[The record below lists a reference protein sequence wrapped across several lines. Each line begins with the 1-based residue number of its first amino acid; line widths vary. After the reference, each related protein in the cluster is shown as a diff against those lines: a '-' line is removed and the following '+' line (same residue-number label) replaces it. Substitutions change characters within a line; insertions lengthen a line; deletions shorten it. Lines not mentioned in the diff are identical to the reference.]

1 MSKTY
6 PVLAIFGSAWRK
18 EVLKLSSRPLLT
30 LDIGTRKVAG
40 LVTVAS
46 AKGLRIVAAE
56 VMEHATRAMLDGQI
70 HDVVAVAEVVAR
82 IVARLEKRTGES
94 LREVA
99 VAAAGRAL
107 RTVRGRAE
115 RQLSGLTELTA
126 DEVFS
131 LELEAVQSAQT
142 ALSEVLKEGE
152 KPQDYH
158 YVGHSVTQ
166 CLLDGFPLTNLVGQ
180 RGTAAEIEVIA
191 TFLPR
196 GVVDSLQAVLE
207 RCNLEMVALTLEPI
221 AALSV
226 AVPESMRH
234 LNLALVDIGAGTSDI
249 AVTARGAVLAYDMVP
264 IAGDEITE
272 ALSEAFLL
280 DFNVGEAVKRKA
292 GSAESVTFTDILGQ
306 TLVKSRAELVAAM
319 QPAAQRLADQIAR
332 RILKLNGGQPPQ
344 AVLLVGGG
352 SLTPGLPEYLAAAL
366 GLPAQRVAVRGRD
379 AIAGVEG
386 ARKLLKGPE
395 AVTPI
400 GIAVAARDHS
410 TLGFSYVYVNGT
422 GVRLFRP
429 GRLTVADAL
438 LAAGVSIRDLQG
450 TVGKG
455 LTITV
460 NGQLRM
466 VPGTFG
472 RPARILVNGE
482 PAGLETPVQ
491 HHDRID
497 VEPGT
502 PGQPGRATVAE
513 VAPEA
518 AEQLTITLNGV
529 THALLPL
536 VTVNGE
542 PARPDRELADNDVV
556 IVRPLRT
563 VEDVLTA
570 LGYGDL
576 STGEVIRYTLDGRPG
591 SLVWPRY
598 TVMVN
603 GREAGPDAPVHS
615 GDQLEVREHPA
626 LTAGELVQRLGGG
639 RTVRIRLNGV
649 EYAVPG
655 GGLHVVVNGVPAA
668 PTDPLREGDQIVVT
682 TSDQPPIFANL
693 LVAAGVT
700 PTPPPGKRQ
709 LVMRLNGQEAE
720 FITPLSDGDEAE
732 IEWI

>member
-1 MSKTY
+1 MS
-6 PVLAIFGSAWRK
+6 G
-18 EVLKLSSRPLLT
+18 RPLLT

-40 LVTVAS
+40 LVTVTGR
-46 AKGLRIVAAE
+46 KGLRIVAAE

-70 HDVVAVAEVVAR
+70 HDVAAVAEVVAR

-107 RTVRGRAE
+107 RTVRGRAQ
-115 RQLSGLTELTA
+115 RQLSGLTQLSA
-126 DEVFS
+126 DDVFS
-131 LELEAVQSAQT
+131 LELEAVQAAQT
-142 ALSEVLKEGE
+142 ALSEVLREGE
-152 KPQDYH
+152 RPQDYH

-166 CLLDGFPLTNLVGQ
+166 SVLDGFPLTHLVGQ
-180 RGTAAEIEVIA
+180 RGSAAEIEVIA

-207 RCNLEMVALTLEPI
+207 ICNLEMVALTLEPI

-249 AVTARGAVLAYDMVP
+249 ALTARGAVLAYDMVP

-280 DFNVGEAVKRKA
+280 DFNVGEAVKRKT

-306 TLVKSRAELVAAM
+306 TLVKSRAELVEAM
-319 QPAAQRLADQIAR
+319 QPAARRLAGQIAR
-332 RILKLNGGQPPQ
+332 RILALNGGQAPQ

-352 SLTPGLPEYLAAAL
+352 SLTPGLTEYVAAEL
-366 GLPAQRVAVRGRD
+366 GLPHQRVAVRGRD

-386 ARKLLKGPE
+386 ARNLLRGPD
-395 AVTPI
+395 AITPI

-410 TLGFSYVYVNGT
+410 TLGFSYVYVNGG

-438 LAAGVSIRDLQG
+438 LAAGISIRELQG
-450 TVGKG
+450 SVGKG
-455 LTITV
+455 LTVTV

-472 RPARILVNGE
+472 KPARILVNGE
-482 PAGLETPVQ
+482 PAGLEAPVQ

-518 AEQLTITLNGV
+518 AERLTVTLDGTV
-529 THALLPL
+529 HTLAPL

-542 PARPDRELADNDVV
+542 PSGPDRELRDNDVV
-556 IVRPLRT
+556 VVRPLRT
-563 VEDVLTA
+563 VGDVLAA
-570 LGYGDL
+570 LGYDDP
-576 STGEVIRYTLDGRPG
+576 STGEVIRYTLNGSPG
-591 SLVWPRY
+591 SIVWPRR
-598 TVMVN
+598 TVLVN
-603 GREAGPDAPVHS
+603 GLSAGADALEMPVHS
-615 GDQLEVREHPA
+615 GDRLEIRDHPP
-626 LTAGELVQRLGGG
+626 LTAGELAERLGGG
-639 RTVRIRLNGV
+639 RAIRIRLNG
-649 EYAVPG
+649 EQYKVPA
-655 GGLHVVVNGVPAA
+655 GGLQVMVNGLPAG
-668 PTDPLREGDQIVVT
+668 PSDPLRAEDQIVVT
-682 TSDQPPIFANL
+682 VRDEPPIFANL

-720 FITPLSDGDEAE
+720 FVTPISDGDDAE